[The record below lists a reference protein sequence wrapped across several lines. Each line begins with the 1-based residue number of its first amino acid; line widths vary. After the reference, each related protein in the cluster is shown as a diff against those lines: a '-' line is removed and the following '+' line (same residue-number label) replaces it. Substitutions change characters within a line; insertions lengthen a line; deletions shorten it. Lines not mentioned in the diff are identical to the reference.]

1 MKVTLPQRLLKP
13 RNPLVAAAR
22 MRRAGSHRAGER
34 SVRQDK
40 TRAIS
45 RELNAM
51 SRDTESCI
59 EAA

>member
-51 SRDTESCI
+51 SRSP
-59 EAA
+59 